1 MVESLSSK
9 SNYQKCNKVISLNT
23 HLVGFWFNFGSA
35 EFSFS
40 YPCSPLQLKFKR
52 RSILFFSVD
61 RLIFT

>member
-9 SNYQKCNKVISLNT
+9 SNYQKCNIVISLNA

-40 YPCSPLQLKFKR
+40 YPCSLPQLKFKR
-52 RSILFFSVD
+52 GSILFFSVD
-61 RLIFT
+61 R